1 MQGFGRRMRKEFS
14 LLRPG
19 GSFIVTLILRSYDA
33 TTDWKAAAGTAKAQ
47 QWMTDLEGEDYDK
60 LCDISLLSQNDA
72 ATEQSAQYPSPSA
85 DITTLPPSE
94 LRIGKYTNAI
104 HHRSGL
110 FSTIYKALSPDDP
123 PALVALKVINP
134 SSVQPPHDCH
144 REARLLRLAASN
156 HIIPLL
162 TTFPQP
168 GGLLVLSFPYM
179 PYDLQTLLHPPASS
193 IASSSLPILSIP
205 QRKSLIHDLLSALAH
220 LHSLSLLHR
229 DLKPSNILLRSPG
242 GPAVLADFGIAH
254 HPADPSS
261 AATEPEGKLVT
272 DIGTTC
278 YRAPEL
284 LFGCTWY
291 GAGVDLWALGC
302 VVAEV
307 LTWGGR
313 QVGAATPAASLSVA
327 SSSGVADWRD
337 GGDVDADADAGVNAS
352 VGDMRAHWRTHGT
365 LFTSGELGSDLA
377 LLLSIFRHLGTP
389 SPETTWPEARTFPDW
404 GKMEFYEFEGKEWD
418 ELLPGVEE
426 GARNLVGRLVRFESG
441 ERMGARE
448 ALEHMWFVE

>member
-1 MQGFGRRMRKEFS
+1 MARQPDS
-14 LLRPG
+14 LALQNET
-19 GSFIVTLILRSYDA
+19 V
-33 TTDWKAAAGTAKAQ
+33 GTRNP
-47 QWMTDLEGEDYDK
+47 WYEPDRGEIK
-60 LCDISLLSQNDA
+60 SQ
-72 ATEQSAQYPSPSA
+72 T

-284 LFGCTWY
+284 LFGCTW
-291 GAGVDLWALGC
+291 
-302 VVAEV
+302 
-307 LTWGGR
+307 